1 VQVMRR
7 DMRIQQ
13 MTENEKHLRDAAAT
27 VLTFFN
33 FFLFFPFKPCC
44 KQTRMYLACTL
55 QVRQEGKNKKKQ
67 RIKQPRKEMNK

>member
-1 VQVMRR
+1 
-7 DMRIQQ
+7 MRIQQ

-55 QVRQEGKNKKKQ
+55 QVRQEGKIKKESNNQEK
-67 RIKQPRKEMNK
+67 K